1 MTLKDNLVTFATL
14 LMAKITLASL
24 SGSLDDLR
32 SLTQCEKVTFHVE
45 WSSADSLLT
54 LEEPCPSPLHSVRM
68 LTHLPNGA
76 IYRTAALRW
85 DPQHTVTVQSRVG
98 KQRGSP

>member
-1 MTLKDNLVTFATL
+1 MTFATP

-24 SGSLDDLR
+24 SGSLSDLQ
-32 SLTQCEKVTFHVE
+32 SLIQCEKVNFRME

-54 LEEPCPSPLHSVRM
+54 LEEPCPSPLHSVRL

-85 DPQHTVTVQSRVG
+85 DPQHTVTVQSR
-98 KQRGSP
+98 